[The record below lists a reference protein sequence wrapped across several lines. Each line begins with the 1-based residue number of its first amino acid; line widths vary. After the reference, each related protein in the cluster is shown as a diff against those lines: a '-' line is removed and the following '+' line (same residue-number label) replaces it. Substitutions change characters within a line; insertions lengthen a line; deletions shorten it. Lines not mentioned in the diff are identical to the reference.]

1 MDTIHKALLR
11 AGTQQ
16 RLADVC
22 GVSQPLVSQWMSGK
36 RTPSPVAVARIYRN
50 LSVDIRYL
58 YPEVFDVESL
68 TLPGLPNL
76 GKP

>member
-1 MDTIHKALLR
+1 MDTIHKALLK

-16 RLADVC
+16 KLADVC
-22 GVSQPLVSQWMSGK
+22 GVSQSLVSQWMRGK

-58 YPEVFDVESL
+58 YPDVFDLKSL
-68 TLPGLPNL
+68 KTILKEEVRP
-76 GKP
+76 